1 MSTQTPEQV
10 VIETKAKLFDALEEI
25 QALRQANQELSV
37 ALQEIATVVQVQ
49 PNEEGTV
56 QLVDIV
62 NAVKAVAPVEA
73 EQVEG

>member
-25 QALRQANQELSV
+25 QALRQSNQELSV

-62 NAVKAVAPVEA
+62 NAVKAVAPIEA
-73 EQVEG
+73 EQVED